1 MPTWR
6 QRKGKLKSWS
16 AKLEANTPSLM
27 QISLYI
33 DEDAMSRALLR
44 GLRARG
50 IEATTVLDEGKVGD
64 SDQAQLEY
72 AWQTKRVLYSFN
84 VRDFC
89 RLHKE
94 YLADGKSHAGI
105 VVVYRQRYS
114 VGEQLRLLLR
124 MADLKSA
131 KDMINTLL
139 FL

>member
-1 MPTWR
+1 
-6 QRKGKLKSWS
+6 
-16 AKLEANTPSLM
+16 M

-44 GLRARG
+44 GLRSRG
-50 IEATTVLDEGKVGD
+50 IDVTTVLDEGRVGD
-64 SDQAQLEY
+64 NDRAQLEY

-84 VRDFC
+84 VSDFC

-94 YLADGKSHAGI
+94 YLTEGRPHAGI

-124 MADLKSA
+124 LADMTSA
-131 KDMINTLL
+131 MDMRNTLL

>member
-1 MPTWR
+1 
-6 QRKGKLKSWS
+6 
-16 AKLEANTPSLM
+16 M

-44 GLRARG
+44 ALRARG
-50 IEATTVLDEGKVGD
+50 IEVTTVLDEGRVGD
-64 SDQAQLEY
+64 SDRAQLEY
-72 AWQTKRVLYSFN
+72 AWQTNRVLYSFN
-84 VRDFC
+84 VNDFC

-94 YLADGKSHAGI
+94 YLTEGKPHAGI
-105 VVVYRQRYS
+105 IVVYRQRYS

-124 MADLKSA
+124 LADMKSA

>member
-1 MPTWR
+1 
-6 QRKGKLKSWS
+6 
-16 AKLEANTPSLM
+16 
-27 QISLYI
+27 
-33 DEDAMSRALLR
+33 MSRALLR

-50 IEATTVLDEGKVGD
+50 LDVTTVLDEGTVGD
-64 SDQAQLEY
+64 SDRAQLEY

-84 VRDFC
+84 VSDFC
-89 RLHKE
+89 RHKE
-94 YLADGKSHAGI
+94 YLREGKPHAGI

-124 MADLKSA
+124 LADMTSA